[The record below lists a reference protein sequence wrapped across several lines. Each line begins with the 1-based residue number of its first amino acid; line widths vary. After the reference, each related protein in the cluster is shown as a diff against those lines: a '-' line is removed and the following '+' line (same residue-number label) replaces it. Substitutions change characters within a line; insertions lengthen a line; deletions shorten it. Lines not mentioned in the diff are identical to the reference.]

1 MPPSLLQRK
10 LQVAIE
16 PSALDRAHRLGPPRT
31 GTSVRPR
38 PVIVKFKAYFDKK
51 AVFGAKSKL
60 KGQKFLITESLTKT
74 RHILL
79 KKAKEH
85 FSNNRTWT
93 SDGKVVVKVEG
104 EQNLKTLASHREL
117 LALISAHPTP
127 HPDAG
132 IVHLEWVPEGQ
143 TITQYYYLE
152 VLTRLREKI
161 RKKRPELWN
170 EKSWFLHRDNAPAH
184 SAFSVKTF
192 LAKYN
197 IPVLEHPPYSPDL
210 APCDFYLFPK
220 IKSALKGT
228 RFESVDAVK
237 KKAAE
242 VMKGLTQND
251 LQHCFDQWKI
261 RLERCRDR
269 GGEYIE
275 GDNY

>member
-127 HPDAG
+127 HPDA
-132 IVHLEWVPEGQ
+132 EED
-143 TITQYYYLE
+143 E
-152 VLTRLREKI
+152 EDSSENEDEKD
-161 RKKRPELWN
+161 PN
-170 EKSWFLHRDNAPAH
+170 EEQDTTTW
-184 SAFSVKTF
+184 
-192 LAKYN
+192 
-197 IPVLEHPPYSPDL
+197 
-210 APCDFYLFPK
+210 
-220 IKSALKGT
+220 
-228 RFESVDAVK
+228 
-237 KKAAE
+237 
-242 VMKGLTQND
+242 
-251 LQHCFDQWKI
+251 
-261 RLERCRDR
+261 
-269 GGEYIE
+269 
-275 GDNY
+275 